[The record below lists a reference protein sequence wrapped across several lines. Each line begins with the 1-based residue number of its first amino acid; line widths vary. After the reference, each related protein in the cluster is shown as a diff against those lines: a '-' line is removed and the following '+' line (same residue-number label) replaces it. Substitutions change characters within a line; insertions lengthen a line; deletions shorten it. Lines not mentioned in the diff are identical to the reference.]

1 MEWNDTICAPATVPG
16 TGAITIIRVSGPE
29 ALAVT
34 DRIFRSRQGSLR
46 EADGYTIRFGSVVE
60 RSGGVSFDEVAGACG
75 ASHGSSKVSLGKGA
89 GPSEASLQES
99 VLDDVLVSVF
109 RAPHSYTGEDSVEL
123 SCHAS
128 SHIATRILSSLCEA
142 GARLAEPGEFTR
154 RAFINGKM
162 DLAQAEA
169 VADVISST
177 TSASHRVAM
186 TQMKGGFSRELAG
199 IRDALVELTSLLELE
214 LDFSEEDVEFAERG
228 RLRSLLLTAT
238 SRIRTLADSFHLG
251 NAIKSGVPVAII
263 GEPNVGKSTLLNA
276 LVGDDRALVSDIAG
290 TTRDSIEETVVLDG
304 IGFRFIDTAG
314 LRESDEIVERMGI
327 DRTWKMLSGADLVL
341 ALVDATRSPDD
352 ASRFLTSLGSKM
364 DWTRQQCLVLVNKVD
379 ANRNVNAI
387 NKVVSSAIPQAF
399 CTEISARDRFGLDE
413 LRAWLVRAV
422 SDRIAAAGAPS
433 VGHHSATTSASSA
446 AAQGQVPVTAEMV
459 LVTNARHHEA
469 LRQSADALD
478 AALIALDAGIPSDLI
493 AQDLRTALHHLGTIT
508 GTITTD
514 EVLGQIF
521 SRFCIGK

>member
-16 TGAITIIRVSGPE
+16 TGAITVIRVSGPE

-34 DRIFRSRQGSLR
+34 DRIFRSRQGSLC
-46 EADGYTIRFGSVVE
+46 EAAGYTIRFGAVVE
-60 RSGGVSFDEVAGACG
+60 QSGDALGVGVGSRSGSLAEGVGA
-75 ASHGSSKVSLGKGA
+75 
-89 GPSEASLQES
+89 SEASQEER

-128 SHIATRILSSLCEA
+128 SFVASRLLALLCSA

-154 RAFINGKM
+154 RAFVNGKM

-177 TSASHRVAM
+177 TSASHRVAL

-214 LDFSEEDVEFAERG
+214 LDFSEEEVEFADRG
-228 RLRSLLLTAT
+228 RLRSLLLSAT

-251 NAIKSGVPVAII
+251 NAIKSGVPVAIV

-290 TTRDSIEETVVLDG
+290 TTRDSIEETVVLEG

-314 LRESDEIVERMGI
+314 LRESDELVERMGI

-352 ASRFLTSLGSKM
+352 AGCFLTALARKL
-364 DWTRQQCLVLVNKVD
+364 DWQRQQCLVLVNKVD
-379 ANRNVNAI
+379 ANKNVNAI
-387 NKVVSSAIPQAF
+387 NKVVSCVVPQVV
-399 CTEISARDRFGLDE
+399 CLEIVARDGRGLDD
-413 LRAWLVRAV
+413 LRRWLVQAV
-422 SDRIAAAGAPS
+422 SDRIAAAGAPFA
-433 VGHHSATTSASSA
+433 GRPSATTTY
-446 AAQGQVPVTAEMV
+446 AQGQIPAVGEMV
-459 LVTNARHHEA
+459 LVTNTRHHEA

-478 AALIALDAGIPSDLI
+478 AALTALDAGIPSDLI

-521 SRFCIGK
+521 GKFCIGK